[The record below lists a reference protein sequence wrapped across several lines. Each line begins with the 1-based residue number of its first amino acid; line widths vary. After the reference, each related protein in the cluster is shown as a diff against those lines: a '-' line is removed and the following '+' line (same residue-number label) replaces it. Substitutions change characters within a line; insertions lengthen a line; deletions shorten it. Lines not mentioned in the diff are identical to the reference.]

1 MRKAKQFFVLLFFWL
16 GGMYLSVGQ
25 VTIGG
30 GANTVMC
37 SGEPAPLTVDPG
49 TPSIPSSSCYAQLLM
64 NTNNAS
70 LYLNPGSVLCFYDSG
85 GSSGSYSNNEN
96 KTFTFNSTN
105 GSPVYIYFESISL
118 GNAFGSFFGSV
129 DDRLTIYD
137 GQTTSSTQLA
147 ASGSSGNGISTSRVY
162 IASTGSLTVK
172 FTSNG
177 TGTNS
182 GWRAKVSC
190 NAYSWS
196 TGESTASINVEP
208 EANTTYSVTVSGGF
222 CNGSA
227 STTISVIQCDA
238 SGCPGIAPAEL
249 GTGRTE
255 IPIDCHNPSVTLS
268 AHAVATAA
276 TADDYNV
283 VAIPYNPPFTYTEGN
298 RIFSAA
304 IDDSWNDPVNLPFNF
319 CFYSGTY
326 SQIVAGSNS
335 VATFDNTVTPH
346 VAGECDW
353 QYDATLPNANLFKK
367 AIFACYRDI
376 YPDPD
381 DYDAATGD
389 GGIFEGVL
397 GEYPCRCYKLSFNNI
412 KLYRCTEIRSFS
424 SMIVLYEGTNIVD
437 VFLRDAPA
445 CGQWNS
451 GSGCIGVQNNTGTAA
466 VVPPNR
472 NTGAWTAHEEAW
484 RFVPTGVPN
493 YTVTWYQGP
502 DITGPVVGTGDVIT
516 VTPPGSTYYTARLQY
531 TACNGDYFDLVGTCH
546 VTMNTGAPDVTVT
559 AEPEFVCAS
568 TPTTLTANA
577 PQATSYLWST
587 GATTATTTA
596 TPTTNPSTYFVT
608 VGYSNGCTNLGTVTV
623 HFDQVPPVF
632 NGSVGPV
639 TANGADC
646 VFTVPDV
653 TELVRPNSSDDATPN
668 ADLVITQAPAAGTP
682 ITGPTT
688 VTVTITDGCGNPTT
702 ATVEVTIPEP
712 PQLQLVEQ
720 QDVLCYGAS
729 TGSLSVEGSSG
740 VPPYSFAWTAGDTTN
755 SANGITGSSASSLQA
770 DSYTITLTD
779 AVGCTATE
787 TYTLQNLSQPM
798 VAGVLSPAQGIC
810 LGETP
815 QTLSVTG
822 CSGGNASYY
831 VWQQSADGVTF
842 TDIEGAG
849 SGSSYTPGAIEET
862 TCYRVAYTSDSCGV
876 VYTDPLCITVGVA
889 VRTELEDTI
898 CYGVPYTDNGFNI
911 PATSLTTPGLH
922 IDSLSLQTVLG
933 CDSTV
938 ALQLM
943 VRPPVT
949 AMEEMS
955 IGENFLPYTW
965 NGVVFTE
972 GGEQMV
978 VLVDANGCDSTVTM
992 LLHVLPN
999 TTVYIDTTICD
1010 NALPL
1015 VWNDVTF
1022 TEAGSQPVVFPTDIG
1037 TDSTVYMTVYVVEP
1051 AFVTVRDGV
1060 CQNEPYNGY
1069 GFDVAAEQ
1077 TATEGELELTQLFPT
1092 AIGCDST
1099 VTLLLSVY
1107 PSYDQHYTVVACD
1120 SMVWNGQVYWHS
1132 GSYTQNLTTSHGCD
1146 SNVTKDVE
1154 VVNTELELVNYT
1166 SDFCEHYEA
1175 QLSVITQL
1183 EHIRWSTGEEN
1194 VYNIVAHHSGSY
1206 TVMAN
1211 TAHCEAFARIE
1222 IPSCDFNL
1230 YIPNAITPSKE
1241 DGNNDYFCLP
1251 DAMLSQISSFEIRI
1265 YDRWGRLVFQSEDPH
1280 FQWDGREKGKL
1291 MKTTTYVYYIKLSL
1305 YAGGDYLYKG
1315 VITVL

>member
-1 MRKAKQFFVLLFFWL
+1 MKIIKQFLILFLLWV
-16 GGMYLSVGQ
+16 GGIYLSVGQ
-25 VTIGG
+25 VTISGG
-30 GANTVMC
+30 EISVVC
-37 SGEPAPLTVDPG
+37 SGDPATLTVNTG
-49 TPSIPSSSCYAQLLM
+49 TPSSPSSCGNGSQNM
-64 NTNNAS
+64 SNGTTNLA
-70 LYLNPGSVLCFYDSG
+70 PGSVKCFYDSG
-85 GSSGSYSNNEN
+85 GPSGQYSNDESYTH
-96 KTFTFNSTN
+96 TFRSTN
-105 GSPVYIYFESISL
+105 GSPVYISFSSYSF
-118 GNAFGSFFGSV
+118 GNALGGFFGSV
-129 DDRLTIYD
+129 DDRLYVYD
-137 GQTTSSTQLA
+137 GPNTSGTQLT
-147 ASGSSGNGISTSRVY
+147 ASGSSGSGITRNYVY
-162 IASTGSLTVK
+162 IAYSGSLTVK
-172 FTSNG
+172 FTSNW
-177 TGTNS
+177 TGRSS
-182 GWRAKVSC
+182 GWEAKVGC
-190 NAYSWS
+190 NAYNWS
-196 TGESTASINVEP
+196 NGATTATIDVEP
-208 EANTTYSVTVSGGF
+208 EANATYSVTVSGGF
-222 CNGSA
+222 CSGSS
-227 STTISVIQCDA
+227 STSLSVVQCDA
-238 SGCPGIAPAEL
+238 SGCPGVAPAEF
-249 GTGRTE
+249 GTGLTE
-255 IPIDCHNPSVTLS
+255 IERDCHNPTVTLS

-276 TADDYNV
+276 TANDYYV
-283 VAIPYNPPFTYTEGN
+283 MSIPYRNIPFTYTEGT
-298 RIFSAA
+298 RIFAEA
-304 IDDSWNDPVNLPFNF
+304 IDDSWNDPVSLPFDF
-319 CFYSGTY
+319 CFYGGLY

-335 VATFDNTVTPH
+335 VATFDYSVTPH

-353 QYDATLPNANLFKK
+353 QYSAPLPNGGLFKN
-367 AIFACYRDI
+367 AIYACYRDI
-376 YPDPD
+376 YPDPGD
-381 DYDAATGD
+381 FVEATGD
-389 GGIFEGVL
+389 GGIYEGVL

-412 KLYRCTEIRSFS
+412 KLYRCTEVRTFS
-424 SMIVLYEGTNIVD
+424 SMIVLYEGTNIID

-445 CGQWNS
+445 CGEWNS
-451 GSGCIGVQNNTGTAA
+451 GSGCIGVQNSTGTAA

-502 DITGPVVGTGDVIT
+502 DISGPVVGTGDVIT
-516 VTPPGSTYYTARLQY
+516 VTPPGSTDYTARLQY
-531 TACNGDYFDLVGTCH
+531 TACNGDYFDLTGTCH
-546 VTMNTGAPDVTVT
+546 VTVNTGAPDVTVT
-559 AEPEFVCAS
+559 AEPEELCAS
-568 TPTTLTANA
+568 APTTLTANA
-577 PQATSYLWST
+577 PQAVSYQWST

-596 TPTTNPSTYFVT
+596 TPTDNPTTYFVT
-608 VGYSNGCTNLGTVTV
+608 VAYSNGCTNLGSVTV
-623 HFDQVPPVF
+623 HLDQTPPVF
-632 NGSVGPV
+632 SGSVGP
-639 TANGADC
+639 ANAAGTDC

-653 TELVRPNSSDDATPN
+653 AGLVRPNSSDDVTARE
-668 ADLVITQAPAAGTP
+668 DLVITQSPTAGTA

-688 VTVTITDGCGNPTT
+688 VTVTITDACGNSTNT
-702 ATVEVTIPEP
+702 TVEVVIPDP
-712 PQLQLVEQ
+712 PQLQLLEQ
-720 QDVLCYGAS
+720 QDVLCYGAA

-822 CSGGNASYY
+822 SSGGNASYY

-972 GGEQMV
+972 GGEQTV

-1051 AFVTVRDGV
+1051 SFVTVRDGV
-1060 CQNEPYNGY
+1060 CQNEPYSGY
-1069 GFDVAAEQ
+1069 GFDLTAEE
-1077 TATEGELELTQLFPT
+1077 TAEAGVLELTQLFPT
-1092 AIGCDST
+1092 ALGCDST

-1120 SMVWNGQVYWHS
+1120 SMVWNGQVYWQS

-1154 VVNTELELVNYT
+1154 VVNTALELVNYT

-1194 VYNIVAHHSGSY
+1194 VYNIVAHHSGPY
-1206 TVMAN
+1206 TVTAN
-1211 TAHCEAFARIE
+1211 TAHCEAFARLE
-1222 IPSCDFNL
+1222 IPTCEFNL
-1230 YIPNAITPSKE
+1230 YIPNAITPSRL

-1251 DAMLSQISSFEIRI
+1251 EGSLSQIESFELRI
-1265 YDRWGRLVFQSEDPH
+1265 YDRWGRVVFKSDDPH
-1280 FQWDGREKGKL
+1280 FRWDGRQNGKL
-1291 MKTTTYVYYIKLSL
+1291 MISTTYTYYIKLSL